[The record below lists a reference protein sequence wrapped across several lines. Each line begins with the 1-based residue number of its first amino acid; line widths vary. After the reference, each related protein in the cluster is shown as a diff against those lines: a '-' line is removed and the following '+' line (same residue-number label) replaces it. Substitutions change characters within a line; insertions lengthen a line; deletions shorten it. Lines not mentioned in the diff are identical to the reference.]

1 LCVKSLE
8 ELFEVP
14 LGVVR
19 SRRGLGMILHR
30 ENRVFPMPHPFDGA
44 VVEVKVRD
52 LKRLGTGD
60 AAGIALD
67 REPVVL

>member
-1 LCVKSLE
+1 MCVKSLE
-8 ELFEVP
+8 ELFEVA

-19 SRRGLGMILHR
+19 SRRGLRMILHG
-30 ENRVFPMPHPFDGA
+30 ENRVFPVLHPFDGA

-60 AAGIALD
+60 AVSIAPD
-67 REPVVL
+67 REAMVL